1 MRSVETLS
9 AFRKSVG
16 INSLTRTKV
25 LTVLVEIEACINS
38 NPLAFVG
45 GYMRAKEPLTPA
57 HILLGRSGGFYSEA
71 SEETSPDPH
80 ERLSMRWKPCQSAL
94 Q

>member
-45 GYMRAKEPLTPA
+45 GYMRAKEPLTL
-57 HILLGRSGGFYSEA
+57 HIFYLGVVVAFTVRPLKRPLL
-71 SEETSPDPH
+71 T
-80 ERLSMRWKPCQSAL
+80 LMKV
-94 Q
+94 